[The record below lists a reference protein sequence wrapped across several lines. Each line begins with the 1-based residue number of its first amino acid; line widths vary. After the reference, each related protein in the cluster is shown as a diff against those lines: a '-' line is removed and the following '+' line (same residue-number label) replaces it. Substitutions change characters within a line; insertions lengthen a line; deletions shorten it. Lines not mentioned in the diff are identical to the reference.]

1 MVPRGPRTRAFWI
14 TLLDAALVL
23 CASAAIV
30 ILLGGRV
37 RFLVAGVLVSIRSAA
52 NPMVVAAVIMAL
64 RLWLGRG
71 LRPLPAIRIL
81 DHERFEEE
89 RARFAQP
96 PDPPRGFAWY
106 ALAAVLASIA
116 WLAPHLANLRGV
128 PDVGDPVFSAWRLAR
143 VAHQLAN
150 DPRHL
155 FDGNIFHPT
164 ADTLAYSDA
173 TLLQGVIAAPFVLA
187 GADPLAVS
195 NAIIVLG
202 FPFSALA
209 FFYFGWRL
217 THDPRAACVIGILG
231 STGPLRFDQYS
242 HIEMQLSGFIPL
254 AFIALLDAIAAPSR
268 RNGLVLGSLVAAQW
282 FAGMYLGV
290 MLLAWCAP
298 IGGAALL
305 AWARRPWRPL
315 VEALAIAGLVIAVAF
330 GALARPYLRAQ
341 AAHGEWNAEVIE
353 SFSAE
358 GGDYRQPSPRTWMS
372 RFADGAG
379 KHERRLFPGAV
390 TAGLGAAGLVPPLGA
405 AGIAA
410 AIGGTAAVDWSLGLH
425 GLTYDDLQRRVAAFR
440 GMRAPARFGVFA
452 GISLLA
458 LAALG
463 LHRVLR
469 AADRRHAGTAVTAAL
484 AVLALLVDGR
494 PSIPLAVYPSGVPGI
509 YDSVTPSMVL
519 AEFPVTDDNDIAFMY
534 FSTRHWA
541 RLVNGYS
548 GFFPEPYIRYRDDVS
563 TFPSPAAVDAARRA
577 GATHITFNCALEP
590 RKYRCPRT
598 FEALDAN
605 PRLEPAAAATWRG
618 EDVRLYRVKD

>member
-1 MVPRGPRTRAFWI
+1 V
-14 TLLDAALVL
+14 
-23 CASAAIV
+23 
-30 ILLGGRV
+30 
-37 RFLVAGVLVSIRSAA
+37 
-52 NPMVVAAVIMAL
+52 
-64 RLWLGRG
+64 
-71 LRPLPAIRIL
+71 
-81 DHERFEEE
+81 
-89 RARFAQP
+89 
-96 PDPPRGFAWY
+96 
-106 ALAAVLASIA
+106 
-116 WLAPHLANLRGV
+116 ANLRAV

-143 VAHQLAN
+143 VAHQLAH

-173 TLLQGVIAAPFVLA
+173 TLLQGAIAAPFILA

-217 THDPRAACVIGILG
+217 THDARAACVIGILG

-268 RNGLVLGSLVAAQW
+268 RSGLVLGSLLAAQW

-298 IGGAALL
+298 VGAAALL

-315 VEALAIAGLVIAVAF
+315 VEALAIAGVVVAVAF

-341 AAHGEWNAEVIE
+341 AAHGAWNAEVIE
-353 SFSAE
+353 DFSAE
-358 GGDYRQPSPRTWMS
+358 GRDYLQPSPRTWTS
-372 RFADGAG
+372 RFADGPG

-390 TAGLGAAGLVPPLGA
+390 AAGLGAAGLVPPIGA

-410 AIGGTAAVDWSLGLH
+410 AIGGAFAVDWSLGLH
-425 GLTYDDLQRRVAAFR
+425 GLTYDDLRRRAVAFR

-452 GISLLA
+452 GVSLLA
-458 LAALG
+458 LAAFG
-463 LHRVLR
+463 LRRILR

-484 AVLALLVDGR
+484 AAAALLVDGR
-494 PSIPLAVYPSGVPGI
+494 PSVPLAEYPPGVPGI

-519 AEFPVTDDNDIAFMY
+519 AEFPVTNDNDIAFMY

-548 GFFPEPYIRYRDDVS
+548 GFFAESYLRYRDEVR

-577 GATHITFNCALEP
+577 GATHISFNCALEP

-605 PRLEPAAAATWRG
+605 PRLEPLASGTWQG
-618 EDVRLYRVKD
+618 EGVVLYRFRD